1 MGTSQYASSQYA
13 STAKSIHRLQRSMKT
28 SSSMVRSIRQYVEE
42 APMKLTFKQR
52 FRNWLMNEDEPEY
65 GNAIA
70 VDSEGPN
77 IQSQGF
83 RLNVYSAGGGTI
95 IETTKY
101 DRQKDDHRHSLHVVT
116 DDKDLGE
123 ELAKIITMESLR

>member
-1 MGTSQYASSQYA
+1 
-13 STAKSIHRLQRSMKT
+13 
-28 SSSMVRSIRQYVEE
+28 MVRPVRYAVEE
-42 APMKLTFKQR
+42 EKPMKLTFKQKLR
-52 FRNWLMNEDEPEY
+52 KWLMDDTDELEY
-65 GNAIA
+65 GNAIS
-70 VDSEGPN
+70 VDSDGPN

-83 RLNVYSAGGGTI
+83 RLNIYGAAGGTI

>member
-1 MGTSQYASSQYA
+1 MSNIGQYA
-13 STAKSIHRLQRSMKT
+13 STAKSIHRLQRSIKT
-28 SSSMVRSIRQYVEE
+28 SSSMGCPPRYTVEE
-42 APMKLTFKQR
+42 EKPMKLTFKQKLR
-52 FRNWLMNEDEPEY
+52 KWLMDDTDEHDY
-65 GNAIA
+65 GNVIS
-70 VDSEGPN
+70 VDSDGPN

-123 ELAKIITMESLR
+123 ELSKIITMESLR

>member
-1 MGTSQYASSQYA
+1 MATSPYA
-13 STAKSIHRLQRSMKT
+13 STAKSVSRLQRAMNKN
-28 SSSMVRSIRQYVEE
+28 SSTVRRQYVEKT
-42 APMKLTFKQR
+42 PMKLTLKQR
-52 FRNWLMNEDEPEY
+52 IRNWLMNADVDQMDE
-65 GNAIA
+65 AIS
-70 VDSEGPN
+70 VDSEGPD

-83 RLNVYSAGGGTI
+83 RLNVYNASGGTI

-101 DRQKDDHRHSLHVVT
+101 DRQKDEHRHSLHVVT

>member
-1 MGTSQYASSQYA
+1 MSGGYAVA
-13 STAKSIHRLQRSMKT
+13 STAKVPRRIPRITGANQIKRA
-28 SSSMVRSIRQYVEE
+28 RQYVEE
-42 APMKLTFKQR
+42 RPMKLTLKQR
-52 FRNWLMNEDEPEY
+52 IRNWLMNDSDEVDYHPIS
-65 GNAIA
+65 IA
-70 VDSEGPN
+70 DSDGPN

-101 DRQKDDHRHSLHVVT
+101 DRKNDDHRHSLHIVT

-123 ELAKIITMESLR
+123 ELSKIITMESLR

>member
-1 MGTSQYASSQYA
+1 MSGYGQAVA
-13 STAKSIHRLQRSMKT
+13 STAKSIHRLQRSMTK
-28 SSSMVRSIRQYVEE
+28 SSSMVRPRSYVEE
-42 APMKLTFKQR
+42 RPMKLTFKQR
-52 FRNWLMNEDEPEY
+52 IRNWLMNDDEEY
-65 GNAIA
+65 SNQLIS

-83 RLNVYSAGGGTI
+83 RLNVYTASGGTI
-95 IETTKY
+95 VETTKY

-123 ELAKIITMESLR
+123 ELSKIITMESLR

>member
-1 MGTSQYASSQYA
+1 MATNPYA
-13 STAKSIHRLQRSMKT
+13 STAKSIHRLQRSMTNSASK
-28 SSSMVRSIRQYVEE
+28 VRPVQYIEE
-42 APMKLTFKQR
+42 RTMKLTFKQR
-52 FRNWLMNEDEPEY
+52 IRNWLMNDEMDQ
-65 GNAIA
+65 AICA
-70 VDSEGPN
+70 DSEGPD

-83 RLNVYSAGGGTI
+83 RLNVYNASGGTI

-101 DRQKDDHRHSLHVVT
+101 DRQKDEHRHSLHVVT